1 MRFDPS
7 RFGLRHQ
14 LLGLFGLFLV
24 TGALV
29 LALDEVG
36 QHYTQ
41 RSMSAMKDDVLAGM
55 GRIRRLSDA
64 YAQDVV
70 DTTFRARN
78 YLIDWKQG
86 QAVVA
91 EARASAAREWHA
103 LQAMPLEGEDK
114 ALLEQAL

>member
-70 DTTFRARN
+70 DTTFRTRN
-78 YLIDWKQG
+78 HLLDWDEG
-86 QAVVA
+86 AAVVA
-91 EARASAAREWHA
+91 KARASAAQE
-103 LQAMPLEGEDK
+103 
-114 ALLEQAL
+114 